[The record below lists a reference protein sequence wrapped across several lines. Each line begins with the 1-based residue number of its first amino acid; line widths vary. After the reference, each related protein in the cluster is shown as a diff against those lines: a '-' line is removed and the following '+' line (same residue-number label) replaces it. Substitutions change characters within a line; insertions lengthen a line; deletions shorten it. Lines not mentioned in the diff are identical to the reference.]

1 MYIYSGKGKKKD
13 VNVHAH
19 VFLGRGRMK
28 SDFTVTAQTF
38 AEGKFKQYLWAGP
51 SNRPCIL

>member
-1 MYIYSGKGKKKD
+1 MCIYIQEKVKKN

-38 AEGKFKQYLWAGP
+38 AVGKFKQHLWAGP
-51 SNRPCIL
+51 SNVSCI

>member
-1 MYIYSGKGKKKD
+1 MCICIQEKVKKD
-13 VNVHAH
+13 VHTQ

-38 AEGKFKQYLWAGP
+38 AVGKFKPHLWAGP
-51 SNRPCIL
+51 SK